1 MEKENLL
8 KMAREE
14 YDAAMNLATLV
25 IYGDISLSIG
35 EMLESYAILKNWIIQ
50 FEEKK
55 AECEKE
61 EDKETGEGYAG
72 LKEMFLSFTDRY
84 EEDIFFDFEIHI
96 LDYFK
101 TKKIYGY
108 TPEELTTAK
117 IFVEAAEKIQDLAIK
132 NWKQFLPKE

>member
-8 KMAREE
+8 KAAREE

-35 EMLESYAILKNWIIQ
+35 EMLESYAILKNWITQ

-55 AECEKE
+55 IACEKE
-61 EDKETGEGYAG
+61 GDNETGEGYAG

-101 TKKIYGY
+101 TKKINGY
-108 TPEELTTAK
+108 TPEELTTVK

-132 NWKQFLPKE
+132 DWKQFLPKE